1 MVLNGS
7 SRSMPSIY
15 VAAILES
22 SACTDSKRCGMRARC
37 SASNQRQ
44 LELVA
49 GLGAG
54 LELGQAD
61 TLSFI
66 GVVIALHLVRKSS
79 ELFGLDVRIELDV
92 QGALPVSIAPPFTG
106 GPILLTGRRPNHGA
120 QLCLALADK

>member
-1 MVLNGS
+1 M
-7 SRSMPSIY
+7 
-15 VAAILES
+15 
-22 SACTDSKRCGMRARC
+22 
-37 SASNQRQ
+37 
-44 LELVA
+44 
-49 GLGAG
+49 GAG

-79 ELFGLDVRIELDV
+79 VLFCPDVGIELDV

-106 GPILLTGRRPNHGA
+106 GPILLAGWRPKHGA